1 MSDFIETLAHNLFK
15 LQFPRR
21 SWNEPFAKPP
31 LVVERQEPPT
41 TEAER
46 KYFRRLAQEELLREV
61 WERDAMLKV
70 SK

>member
-15 LQFPRR
+15 LQFPHR
-21 SWNEPFAKPP
+21 SWNGLFAKST
-31 LVVERQEPPT
+31 LVVERQDPPA

-61 WERDAMLKV
+61 RESNA
-70 SK
+70 